1 MTLFVCVFPFSLSS
15 ACGAVFELVN
25 LALNRT
31 LPYHNITRSVGPFG
45 RSDEAALAAKLAAR
59 SLGFSSAF
67 CRLES
72 SQCIVED
79 LLGSDSS
86 YVNILP
92 FSLTHS
98 TMLTGVFRSIVASHF
113 APTVSFLNL
122 SLNSLLNFTQAQ
134 SAFIKRFHVTLNN
147 NDV

>member
-86 YVNILP
+86 YVNKHFTVQLNTFHHADWCLSFYRR
-92 FSLTHS
+92 FSFRTNRQLSKPVPKLTPEFY
-98 TMLTGVFRSIVASHF
+98 TGTERVH
-113 APTVSFLNL
+113 
-122 SLNSLLNFTQAQ
+122 QAI
-134 SAFIKRFHVTLNN
+134 SRHIKQQ
-147 NDV
+147 